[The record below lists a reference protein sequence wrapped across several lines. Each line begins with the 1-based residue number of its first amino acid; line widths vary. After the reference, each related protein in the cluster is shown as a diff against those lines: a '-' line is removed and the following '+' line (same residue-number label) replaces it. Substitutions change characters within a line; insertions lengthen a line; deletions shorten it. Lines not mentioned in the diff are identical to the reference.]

1 MAEILEED
9 LEGGERG
16 AYLPRLVHLFKKP
29 LDIRG
34 TAYVAPHAGRATR
47 DRSTEMVAFFL
58 LFLTDLTYGRY

>member
-1 MAEILEED
+1 MAEILDED

-16 AYLPRLVHLFKKP
+16 AYLPRLVHLFEKP
-29 LDIRG
+29 LADIRG

-58 LFLTDLTYGRY
+58 LFAD